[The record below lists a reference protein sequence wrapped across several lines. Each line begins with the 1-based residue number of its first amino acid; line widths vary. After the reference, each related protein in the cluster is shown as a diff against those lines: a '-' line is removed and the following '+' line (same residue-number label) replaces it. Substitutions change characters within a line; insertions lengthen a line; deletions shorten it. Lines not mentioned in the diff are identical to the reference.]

1 MIIIKYLPKSV
12 YSEPDCED
20 WSMEAAVIQST
31 LTPFIIIEVQSLLH
45 MAHIC
50 HADVHTRYHLYTH
63 MFITLQSI
71 SLWIAQGC
79 QLVPPLSPPTLS
91 PTPAQTR
98 TDRTLVC
105 PSNILRQPVFGAHLL
120 AIFALIHKWMENK
133 WNEDIAPNRAR
144 AIQRRIMRMVDII

>member
-20 WSMEAAVIQST
+20 SSMEEADIQST

-50 HADVHTRYHLYTH
+50 HADVRTRYHLYTH

-71 SLWIAQGC
+71 SLWIARGR
-79 QLVPPLSPPTLS
+79 QLVPPLSP
-91 PTPAQTR
+91 
-98 TDRTLVC
+98 
-105 PSNILRQPVFGAHLL
+105 LL
-120 AIFALIHKWMENK
+120 FFPHPHKHGQIAL
-133 WNEDIAPNRAR
+133 
-144 AIQRRIMRMVDII
+144 